1 MPSLKILK
9 QMGSTDDVLRQI
21 FTAKPVSVETS
32 PSLSGDEATHL
43 NGLVKIREKWEQKIQ
58 SRLTQHMDF
67 SLKNHH
73 IYSAV
78 DVAWDSPPVTK
89 NLVPLLLY
97 AQGRLDQ
104 KQCVKSLESCLG
116 KEGCAKFVKRDAK
129 GEGIIDI
136 PKFVETH
143 MNLVRSFVT
152 RRLAAQ
158 SAKYSNLYPFYK
170 YEPRSTQPDD
180 KLKADVLSQRVDQM
194 ADDYGYRNHDIQVLR
209 NALLYAYSI
218 DFIASK
224 WDIQYSVTGVKIDG
238 DTKIRQTETSVD
250 REGLQWVTPHP
261 LRTFWDNA
269 SPISAINTGDMDYVG
284 YWDIVPYR
292 NLKYVNGFYNQNDI
306 TYGETLMNW
315 LSSYAEFFNL
325 YYSKTIRHE
334 QFVTETDESTTG
346 QAADN
351 DRAGNIGRY
360 AGHMDDAGCII
371 ATYFEKVIPADEGF
385 GDYPEPVWVRFL
397 VAGEKT
403 VIHAEFLP
411 STPAAY
417 CGYNIK
423 EDRQVNISFAHEVM
437 PFQDQMSNLT
447 TQMLDLAKRSQF
459 VIYQIDEDFFDEEQV
474 ESIRSKI
481 NSKNWDMTP
490 MSISVSRSKMQDLGV
505 QTEKA
510 VQIIQPQVDPNGF
523 QIVFQS
529 MTNMIQLAERVTA
542 MSANEVGQ
550 PIVRGNGGVT
560 ATEADQIGQATNNVH
575 GMVSDA
581 FDEFRAA
588 KKRIIY
594 ESIVECHRGDLV
606 VPVLSRYPKSVIERA
621 KFSIIG
627 DEDEDRVGG
636 DRTVSGVTV
645 MGTPENIRHNYIFT
659 SRDGSE
665 RSNNINAANALIAL
679 FGVIKDPMILE
690 AVGKEKLFEMLNAV
704 FRMMDAGVDLNL
716 EVQPGEEGFINQS
729 DEIIG
734 AIEKLSQL
742 VQVNQQEIQALKQP
756 QAEPQPAA

>member
-1 MPSLKILK
+1 MPNLKILK
-9 QMGSTDDVLRQI
+9 QMGSTDDLLRQI
-21 FTAKPVSVETS
+21 FTSKPVSREAN
-32 PSLSGDEATHL
+32 PNLSQEEADRIDEHVA
-43 NGLVKIREKWEQKIQ
+43 IRERWESKIQ
-58 SRLTQHMDF
+58 NRLTQHMDF

-97 AQGRLDQ
+97 AQGRLDHA
-104 KQCVKSLESCLG
+104 QCVKSLENCLG
-116 KEGCAKFVKRDAK
+116 KEKCAKFIKRDEK

-170 YEPRSTQPDD
+170 YEPRSTLPAD

-224 WDIQYSVTGVKIDG
+224 WDVQYSVTGVEIDG
-238 DTKIRQTETSVD
+238 DNKVRETKSSID
-250 REGLQWVTPHP
+250 REGLQWTTPHP
-261 LRTFWDNA
+261 LRTFWDNS
-269 SPISAINTGDMDYVG
+269 SPISAINTGDMDYIG

-292 NLKYVNGFYNQNDI
+292 DLRHVSEFYNQNDI
-306 TYGETLMNW
+306 TYGETLMDW

-360 AGHMDDAGCII
+360 AGCVEDAGCVI
-371 ATYFEKVIPADEGF
+371 ATYFEKVVPADEGF
-385 GDYPEPVWVRFL
+385 GGYPEPVWVRFL
-397 VAGEKT
+397 VAGDKT

-417 CGYNIK
+417 CGYNVK

-459 VIYQIDEDFFDEEQV
+459 VIYQIDEDFFDETQV
-474 ESIRSKI
+474 EDIRSKI

-490 MSISVSRSKMQDLGV
+490 MSISVSRSKMSELGV

-510 VQIIQPQVDPNGF
+510 VQIIQPTLDPNAF

-594 ESIVECHRGDLV
+594 QSLVECHRGDII
-606 VPVLSRYPKSVIERA
+606 VPVLNRYPKNVIA
-621 KFSIIG
+621 KARFQISN
-627 DEDEDRVGG
+627 EEEHRVAK
-636 DRTVSGVTV
+636 DDTVSGVTLI
-645 MGTPENIRHNYIFT
+645 GTPESIRHNYIFT

-665 RSNNINAANALIAL
+665 RANNINAANALIAL
-679 FGVIKDPMILE
+679 FGVIKDPMILN

-716 EVQPGEEGFINQS
+716 EVQPGEEDFVNQS
-729 DEIIG
+729 DQIIE
-734 AIEKLSQL
+734 AISKLSEL
-742 VQVNQQEIQALKQP
+742 VQVNQQEIAALKQP
-756 QAEPQPAA
+756 AAEQQSA